1 MRDSATCPAV
11 QNKDDKL
18 KLSDIADAIDE
29 PVVILAFLDKLGTA
43 FLAQAA

>member
-18 KLSDIADAIDE
+18 KLFDIVDALDV
-29 PVVILAFLDKLGTA
+29 PVVILAFMDKLGTA